1 MKVLYIASGDSKYGA
16 SQSMLEVMVS
26 MRRYHGIEPVLLTR
40 KKNRINQLCDELG
53 IENYFFW
60 NRDIMAGSAYSNP
73 FLNILKHTVKY
84 FLYLYGG
91 LTQSKV
97 GNIGLD
103 FSSIDLVHS
112 NLNRNDIGVYIA
124 KKYGIPHIW
133 HVRELGK
140 EDYRV
145 WFYKRNCIAYMNRNA
160 DVFIA
165 ISNCVKK
172 AWTERGIQP
181 GKIQLVYN
189 GIDFSRFVGKKK
201 RTDHRIRIIMAGH
214 IQLTKGQDQL
224 VRAVGLIE
232 DVYRRQVQV
241 DFYGDAYP
249 DYQKKLDLLVT
260 KYGLEGTVH
269 FCGYC
274 NNIPEK
280 LSEYDIGVVCSRAEG
295 FGRVTVE
302 YMAAGLAV
310 VASDCGANVELVENG
325 RTGLLYRYGEPKDLA
340 EKICFLIENR
350 DACDR
355 MAMDGEINV
364 KKRFTT
370 ERNVK
375 EIYDVYRNY
384 AKDDEMR
391 N

>member
-40 KKNRINQLCDELG
+40 KRNRMNQLCDGLG
-53 IENYFFW
+53 IENYSFW

-84 FLYLYGG
+84 SLYLYGG

-97 GNIGLD
+97 SNIGLD

-112 NLNRNDIGVYIA
+112 NLNRNDIGVYIS

-145 WFYKRNCIAYMNRNA
+145 RFYKRNCIAYMNRNA
-160 DVFIA
+160 DAFIA
-165 ISNCVKK
+165 ISNCVKQ
-172 AWTERGIQP
+172 AWAERGIRSD
-181 GKIQLVYN
+181 KIQVVYN
-189 GIDFSRFVGKKK
+189 GIDLSKFVGKKK
-201 RTDHRIRIIMAGH
+201 RADHKVKIIMTGH

-224 VRAVGLIE
+224 VRAIGLLGE
-232 DVYRRQVQV
+232 PYRGQVQV

-249 DYQKKLDLLVT
+249 DYRKKMERLIK
-260 KYGLEGTVH
+260 KYQLGETVH

-274 NNIPEK
+274 DRIPEK
-280 LSEYDIGVVCSRAEG
+280 LSEYDIGVICSRAEG

-310 VASDCGANVELVENG
+310 IASDRGANTELIEDG
-325 RTGLLYRYGEPKDLA
+325 RTGLLYRYGEPGDLA
-340 EKICFLIENR
+340 EKIRFLIKNR
-350 DACDR
+350 DTCSRIAR
-355 MAMDGEINV
+355 AGEVNV
-364 KKRFTT
+364 KNRFTT

-375 EIYDVYRNY
+375 EIYNVYEKYLKR
-384 AKDDEMR
+384 
-391 N
+391 

>member
-40 KKNRINQLCDELG
+40 KRNRMNQLCDGLG
-53 IENYFFW
+53 IENYSFW

-97 GNIGLD
+97 SNIGLD

-112 NLNRNDIGVYIA
+112 NLNRNDIGVYIS

-145 WFYKRNCIAYMNRNA
+145 RFYKRNCIAYMNRNA
-160 DVFIA
+160 DAFIA
-165 ISNCVKK
+165 ISNCVKQ
-172 AWTERGIQP
+172 AWAERGIRSD
-181 GKIQLVYN
+181 KIQVVYN
-189 GIDFSRFVGKKK
+189 GIDLSKFVGKKK
-201 RTDHRIRIIMAGH
+201 RADHKVKIIMTGH

-224 VRAVGLIE
+224 VRAIGLLGE
-232 DVYRRQVQV
+232 PYRRQVQV

-249 DYQKKLDLLVT
+249 DYRKKMGRLI
-260 KYGLEGTVH
+260 K
-269 FCGYC
+269 
-274 NNIPEK
+274 EK
-280 LSEYDIGVVCSRAEG
+280 PPVYDIGVICSRAEG

-310 VASDCGANVELVENG
+310 IASDRGANTELIEDG
-325 RTGLLYRYGEPKDLA
+325 RTGLLYRYGEPEDLA
-340 EKICFLIENR
+340 EKIRFLITKR
-350 DACDR
+350 DTCSRIAR
-355 MAMDGEINV
+355 AGEVNV
-364 KKRFTT
+364 KNRFTT

-375 EIYDVYRNY
+375 EIYNVYEKYLKR
-384 AKDDEMR
+384 
-391 N
+391 

>member
-26 MRRYHGIEPVLLTR
+26 MRRYHGIEPELLTR
-40 KKNRINQLCDELG
+40 KKNQINQLCDELG
-53 IENYFFW
+53 IENYSFW

-145 WFYKRNCIAYMNRNA
+145 WLYKRNCIAYMNRNA

-172 AWTERGIQP
+172 AWTERGIRPDKVQV
-181 GKIQLVYN
+181 VYN
-189 GIDFSRFVGKKK
+189 GIDLSKFVSKKK
-201 RTDHRIRIIMAGH
+201 RVDHKIKIIMTGH

-224 VRAVGLIE
+224 VRAIGLLE
-232 DVYRRQVQV
+232 EPYRRQIQV

-249 DYQKKLDLLVT
+249 DYQKRMERLIK
-260 KYGLEGTVH
+260 KYRLGETVH

-274 NNIPEK
+274 NRIPEK
-280 LSEYDIGVVCSRAEG
+280 LSEYDIGVICSRAEG

-310 VASDCGANVELVENG
+310 IASDRGANTELIEDG
-325 RTGLLYRYGEPKDLA
+325 KTGLLYRYGEPEDLA
-340 EKICFLIENR
+340 EKIRFLINNQDECGQI
-350 DACDR
+350 AG
-355 MAMDGEINV
+355 AGEINV
-364 KKRFTT
+364 KMRFTT

-375 EIYDVYRNY
+375 EIYSVY
-384 AKDDEMR
+384 KKCVK
-391 N
+391 